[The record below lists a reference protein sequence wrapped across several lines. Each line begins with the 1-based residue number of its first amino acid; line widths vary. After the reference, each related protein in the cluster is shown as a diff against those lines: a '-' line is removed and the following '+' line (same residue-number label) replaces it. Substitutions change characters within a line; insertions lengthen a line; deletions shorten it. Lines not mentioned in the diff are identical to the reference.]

1 MRISYWISDV
11 FSADLD
17 PEAGDAPEAVA
28 FAEVDDQRVTGNFGV
43 EYIARCPSCICR
55 QFRRYVE
62 AECKSRISNGFGDLP
77 RRPADGASN
86 IDHLPPDSIGGLHE
100 RSEQQTSE
108 LQPLTRISYAV
119 FCLK

>member
-1 MRISYWISDV
+1 MEFRRVLFRS
-11 FSADLD
+11 
-17 PEAGDAPEAVA
+17 VA

-43 EYIARCPSCICR
+43 EYISRCPSCICR

-86 IDHLPPDSIGGLHE
+86 IDHLLPDSIG
-100 RSEQQTSE
+100 RSEEHTSE
-108 LQPLTRISYAV
+108 HQSLMRISLSA
-119 FCLK
+119 FFF